1 MQNVSAN
8 YKRAA
13 KAFDLF
19 YLQRLIIDG
28 AGTYEDDKIVSCDT
42 NLQMFAG
49 TPQIGK
55 AVAGEIRVSVLNPT
69 GTIPVMARLQL
80 YTKACG
86 TAAKSSTVT
95 MTGSEL
101 ASDHA
106 TYSDGNITFDAQS
119 GAEVVAE
126 NLIFAADST
135 EYVESEWL
143 PQGVFFIDTREV
155 TANQDGLDVLTIH
168 GYDAMLKTEQEYAS
182 NETVGDNY
190 DTAYVRAI
198 ANAIGVEVDDRT
210 WELMGT
216 GYIVPFPLG
225 YTMREIL
232 GYIAASY
239 VGCFVMTDEGKLRLV
254 SMTDLPAETNLL
266 IDSVGDVIL
275 VGGDSILI

>member
-8 YKRAA
+8 Y
-13 KAFDLF
+13 
-19 YLQRLIIDG
+19 QRLRNSQNKWYETRVDIQGVGIVNETDG
-28 AGTYEDDKIVSCDT
+28 LFSVDT
-42 NLQMFAG
+42 SLEMFHG
-49 TPQIGK
+49 SPTIGS
-55 AVAGEIRVSVLNPT
+55 AVAGEIEFSLLEQSA
-69 GTIPVMARLQL
+69 TIPNMARIQPQ
-80 YTKACG
+80 TRAVG
-86 TAAKSSTVT
+86 MAAKSSTVSVV
-95 MTGSEL
+95 GERLIPQS
-101 ASDHA
+101 ASYA
-106 TYSDGNITFDAQS
+106 NENVTINTAVSVSGENIIFPADG
-119 GAEVVAE
+119 E
-126 NLIFAADST
+126 
-135 EYVESEWL
+135 EYAESEWI
-143 PQGVFFIDTREV
+143 PQGVFYIDTRET

-182 NETVGDNY
+182 NEAVGDNY

-239 VGCFVMTDEGKLRLV
+239 VGCFIVTDEGKLRLV

>member
-1 MQNVSAN
+1 LQNVSAN
-8 YKRAA
+8 Y
-13 KAFDLF
+13 
-19 YLQRLIIDG
+19 QRLRNSQNKWYETRVDIQGVGIVNETDG
-28 AGTYEDDKIVSCDT
+28 LFSVDT
-42 NLQMFAG
+42 SLEMFHG
-49 TPQIGK
+49 SPTIGS
-55 AVAGEIRVSVLNPT
+55 AVAGEIEFSLLEQSA
-69 GTIPVMARLQL
+69 TIPNMARIQPQVR
-80 YTKACG
+80 ACG
-86 TAAKSSTVT
+86 MAAKSSTASVVGERLIPQSASYSSENVT
-95 MTGSEL
+95 INTAVSVSGENIIFPV
-101 ASDHA
+101 
-106 TYSDGNITFDAQS
+106 DG
-119 GAEVVAE
+119 E
-126 NLIFAADST
+126 
-135 EYVESEWL
+135 EYAESEWI
-143 PQGVFFIDTREV
+143 PQGVYFIDTRET

-198 ANAIGVEVDDRT
+198 ASAIGVDVDDRT

>member
-1 MQNVSAN
+1 MQKTSSLYERLKAN
-8 YKRAA
+8 PDRRFEHKLA
-13 KAFDLF
+13 
-19 YLQRLIIDG
+19 IDG
-28 AGTYEDDKIVSCDT
+28 VGEFGLDRIRDISTTV
-42 NLQMFAG
+42 QMFQDD
-49 TPQIGK
+49 PEIGK
-55 AVAGEIRVSVLNPT
+55 AVSAEVDVVLQKVSE
-69 GTIPVMARLQL
+69 TIPQMACIRPYVRAYGMAQ
-80 YTKACG
+80 
-86 TAAKSSTVT
+86 KSSTATVT
-95 MTGSEL
+95 GERLIPQSASYSSENVTINTE
-101 ASDHA
+101 
-106 TYSDGNITFDAQS
+106 TYVSGENIIFPVDG
-119 GAEVVAE
+119 E
-126 NLIFAADST
+126 

-143 PQGVFFIDTREV
+143 PQGVFYIDTREV

-216 GYIVPFPLG
+216 GYIVPFALG

>member
-8 YKRAA
+8 Y
-13 KAFDLF
+13 
-19 YLQRLIIDG
+19 QRLRNSQNKWYETRVDIQGVGIVNETDG
-28 AGTYEDDKIVSCDT
+28 LFSVDT
-42 NLQMFAG
+42 SLEMFHG
-49 TPQIGK
+49 SPTIGS
-55 AVAGEIRVSVLNPT
+55 AVAGEIEFSLLEQSA
-69 GTIPVMARLQL
+69 TIPNMARIQPQVR
-80 YTKACG
+80 ACG
-86 TAAKSSTVT
+86 MAAKSSTVSVV
-95 MTGSEL
+95 GERLIPQSASYSSETVTINT
-101 ASDHA
+101 AVSV
-106 TYSDGNITFDAQS
+106 SGENIIFPVDG
-119 GAEVVAE
+119 E
-126 NLIFAADST
+126 
-135 EYVESEWL
+135 EYVESEWI
-143 PQGVFFIDTREV
+143 PQGVYFIDTREV

-182 NETVGDNY
+182 NAVVGDNY

-198 ANAIGVEVDDRT
+198 AAAIGVEVDDRT

-254 SMTDLPAETNLL
+254 SMTDLPVETNLL

>member
-8 YKRAA
+8 Y
-13 KAFDLF
+13 
-19 YLQRLIIDG
+19 QRLRNSQNKWYETRVDIQGVGIVNETDG
-28 AGTYEDDKIVSCDT
+28 LFSVDT
-42 NLQMFAG
+42 SLEMFHG
-49 TPQIGK
+49 SPTIGS
-55 AVAGEIRVSVLNPT
+55 AVAGEIEFSLLEQSA
-69 GTIPVMARLQL
+69 TIPNMARIQPQVR
-80 YTKACG
+80 AVG
-86 TAAKSSTVT
+86 MAAKSSSVTVVDERLIPQ
-95 MTGSEL
+95 S
-101 ASDHA
+101 ASYA
-106 TYSDGNITFDAQS
+106 NENITINTAVSVS
-119 GAEVVAE
+119 GE
-126 NLIFAADST
+126 NIIFPVDGE
-135 EYVESEWL
+135 EYVESEWI
-143 PQGVFFIDTREV
+143 PQGVYFIDTRET

-190 DTAYVRAI
+190 ETAYVRAI

-232 GYIAASY
+232 GFIAASY
-239 VGCFVMTDEGKLRLV
+239 VGCFVITDEGKLRLV

>member
-1 MQNVSAN
+1 MQNTSAN
-8 YKRAA
+8 YQRIRNSQNKWYETRVDIQGVGIINEA
-13 KAFDLF
+13 DGLF
-19 YLQRLIIDG
+19 SVNTSI
-28 AGTYEDDKIVSCDT
+28 K
-42 NLQMFAG
+42 MFHG
-49 TPQIGK
+49 SPTIGS
-55 AVAGEIRVSVLNPT
+55 AVAGDVELSLLEPAA
-69 GTIPVMARLQL
+69 TIPNMARIQPQVR
-80 YTKACG
+80 ACG
-86 TAAKSSTVT
+86 MAAKSSTASVVGERLIPQSASYANENVT
-95 MTGSEL
+95 INTAVSVSGENVIFPV
-101 ASDHA
+101 
-106 TYSDGNITFDAQS
+106 DG
-119 GAEVVAE
+119 E
-126 NLIFAADST
+126 
-135 EYVESEWL
+135 EYAESEWI
-143 PQGVFFIDTREV
+143 PQGVYFIDTRET

-182 NETVGDNY
+182 NEAVGDNY

-216 GYIVPFPLG
+216 GFIVPFPLG

-232 GYIAASY
+232 GFISASY